1 MIYATHAHYH
11 HSFSSIQL
19 LRNWVEIGHKH
30 GFFVGFFLRRHC
42 LKPVAQHKKKRE
54 SVWKRLSFFCVLL
67 SSEKKKSKKLM
78 IFHSPAH
85 FMCVVAHK
93 QGNMEKYISCSSS
106 FYYVA
111 VLSVYTEIH
120 FRFSAYYTTIA
131 LILLYYNPISLI
143 ICPSVSCV
151 CSVVGAI
158 VSEK

>member
-42 LKPVAQHKKKRE
+42 LKPVHNTQKGNQFGKGCPFFVCCCHPKR
-54 SVWKRLSFFCVLL
+54 
-67 SSEKKKSKKLM
+67 KSKKLM
-78 IFHSPAH
+78 IFHSPAL
-85 FMCVVAHK
+85 FVCVVAHK

-111 VLSVYTEIH
+111 VSSVYTEIH